1 MLCCHSLAQ
10 IVLPLFKLKHRLQ
23 PAIYLKKTNPGSFP
37 IYTCLQLLSSP
48 QSLNILFFVL
58 KDYFKIF

>member
-23 PAIYLKKTNPGSFP
+23 PAIYLKKQTQAVFLST
-37 IYTCLQLLSSP
+37 TCLQLLSSP

-58 KDYFKIF
+58 KDYFNIF